1 MDRKGPG
8 RARVGGWALVLAVAV
23 VAVACGREA
32 PPEEPRQVTIL
43 YTGGLQGV
51 LEPCGCSAGHLGGL
65 ARIAT
70 LVKAVRSETDA
81 VVLVD
86 AGDRLF
92 QDAEIGEP
100 LGAQLLLKADFIQK
114 AYGALE
120 AGVVNLGALDLA
132 GGAAIAVERAQ
143 RARAVPIS
151 ANLFPAARVG
161 HRHGDEEELPLARPG
176 WTIEAGGVQVAF
188 LGVMDPATLPERLEK
203 AFHAEDPL
211 EGVRA
216 RVAAL
221 RPEADVVVILST
233 LDSRGNA
240 ALARHVGGVDVV
252 IGAGTTGKPRNVVIP
267 EKIGGSYVV
276 QVKPRGEFVGRI
288 DIAPY
293 PVGSKPLHDVTP
305 DDDVRGL
312 PLEGEVRTAGVLFG
326 DDLELRPGPE
336 RPGPQP
342 VDPMPPLEPGTLRH
356 TVYAVSERLSEDA
369 GMQRLLSEYKLKVAE
384 INRSAPVLAERI
396 PTDGAHYAG
405 DEACRGCHTAIAD
418 FVATLPHARA
428 YATLERK
435 QSEFDLE
442 CVGCHVT
449 GWRKPGGFDHPGAV
463 GNLKNVQC
471 EACHGPGSDHVA
483 QGGGRGVGGV
493 RGVVETKRCLECHT
507 PDHSHPFR
515 ENQESY
521 RERVR
526 CTQAI
531 LAGVTEGLEPGR
543 APGAGAPGAD

>member
-1 MDRKGPG
+1 
-8 RARVGGWALVLAVAV
+8 VVWALVLAAAVA
-23 VAVACGREA
+23 AACGREA
-32 PPEEPRQVTIL
+32 PPPEAPRRV
-43 YTGGLQGV
+43 
-51 LEPCGCSAGHLGGL
+51 LGGI

-70 LVKAVRSETDA
+70 LVKAVRSETGA

-92 QDAEIGEP
+92 QDAEIAEP

-120 AGVVNLGALDLA
+120 AKVVNLGALDLA
-132 GGAAIAVERAQ
+132 GGGPFAVEAAQ
-143 RARAVPIS
+143 RVRAVPVS
-151 ANLFPAARVG
+151 ANLFPTAQAGG
-161 HRHGDEEELPLARPG
+161 HRHRDEEEEEAPLARPG

-188 LGVMDPATLPERLEK
+188 LGVMDPASLPERLET

-211 EGVRA
+211 EAVRA
-216 RVAAL
+216 RVADL
-221 RPEADVVVILST
+221 RAEADVVVILST
-233 LDSRGNA
+233 LDRRGNE
-240 ALARHVGGVDVV
+240 ALARKVEGVDVV
-252 IGAGTTGKPRNVVIP
+252 IGAGSAGKPRNVVIP
-267 EKIGGSYVV
+267 QKVGGSYVV
-276 QVKPRGEFVGRI
+276 QVKPQGKFVGRI
-288 DIAPY
+288 DLAPY

-305 DDDVRGL
+305 DGEVRGL
-312 PLEGEVRTAGVLFG
+312 PPEGALPTGGILFG
-326 DDLELRPGPE
+326 EDLDLRGGPE
-336 RPGPQP
+336 RPEPQP
-342 VDPMPPLEPGTLRH
+342 VDPIPPPEPGTLRH
-356 TVYAVSERLSEDA
+356 TVYAVGDRLSEDA
-369 GMQRLLSEYKLKVAE
+369 GIQRLLSEYKLEVAE
-384 INRSAPVLAERI
+384 INRSAPVTAERL

-405 DEACRGCHTAIAD
+405 DAGCRGCHTAIGE
-418 FVATLPHARA
+418 FVGTLSHARA
-428 YATLERK
+428 YATLERR

-483 QGGGRGVGGV
+483 QGGGRGVGGMQG
-493 RGVVETKRCLECHT
+493 GVPRSRCLACHT
-507 PDHSHPFR
+507 PEHSPRFADN
-515 ENQESY
+515 EESY

-543 APGAGAPGAD
+543 APGAGAPGAE